1 MSEIKDPRV
10 LFAAERTLLAWGR
23 TSLGFIAFGFVLER
37 SRFFLVSFAPDVAS
51 ASNAARV
58 FWLGLAFMALGI
70 FAALHSTRQY
80 NTVLKS
86 IDPEAFPKG
95 YAAKGAMA
103 VNLIVALLG
112 LVLTLGLYTGHP

>member
-37 SRFFLVSFAPDVAS
+37 SRFFLVSLAPEAAS
-51 ASNAARV
+51 AAGAARV

-70 FAALHSTRQY
+70 FAALYSTRQY
-80 NTVLKS
+80 HTVLGT
-86 IDPEAFPKG
+86 IDPDAFPKG
-95 YAAKGAMA
+95 YATKGAMA
-103 VNLIVALLG
+103 VNLIVAFLG
-112 LVLTLGLYTGHP
+112 LVLTLGLYVGHP